1 MTEYLAVGEILKPQG
16 INGELKVRPIT
27 NDPMRFE
34 DAREVYLEDKG
45 AYVPL
50 KAKFVRF
57 DGQAVY
63 LRLENVNDRNAA
75 EELRGRLLY
84 VDRAHAVELG
94 EDEHFIVDLVG
105 LKGYDENGRELGE
118 LTEVMQPGGND
129 VYVFVN
135 RRTKKELLVPAI
147 KRAILSTDVAGDRMI
162 LYSKA
167 LEEVAVENDI

>member
-1 MTEYLAVGEILKPQG
+1 MYE
-16 INGELKVRPIT
+16 
-27 NDPMRFE
+27 
-34 DAREVYLEDKG
+34 
-45 AYVPL
+45 
-50 KAKFVRF
+50 
-57 DGQAVY
+57 
-63 LRLENVNDRNAA
+63 
-75 EELRGRLLY
+75 
-84 VDRAHAVELG
+84 DRAHAVELG

-147 KRAILSTDVAGDRMI
+147 KRAILSTDVAGGRMI